1 MVVADT
7 CLNEVS
13 NLIVD
18 QKLGAALAVALD
30 YKFLFELLQ
39 LGSIDLARSLKL
51 LICKNYTLAFPDVS
65 LECLS
70 KLLTV
75 CLRLTEDQ

>member
-18 QKLGAALAVALD
+18 QELSATLAVALD
-30 YKFLFELLQ
+30 YKVLLELLQ
-39 LGSIDLARSLKL
+39 FGSIDLARGLKL
-51 LICKNYTLAFPDVS
+51 LICKELTLAFPNVS
-65 LECLS
+65 LECLC

-75 CLRLTEDQ
+75 CL